1 MLDKILCLL
10 YNSFSLKKEEAM
22 YCVICSDDVNPKRI
36 LLGYKTCMV
45 CGEKNARNHKHT
57 IVNLHKS
64 NYVPI
69 TDLNL
74 LKGINSKYANS

>member
-1 MLDKILCLL
+1 
-10 YNSFSLKKEEAM
+10 M
-22 YCVICSDDVNPKRI
+22 YCVICSDDVNPIRFK
-36 LLGYKTCMV
+36 LGYKTCMV
-45 CGEKNARNHKHT
+45 CGEKNAKSVKHT

-69 TDLNL
+69 TDLSM

>member
-1 MLDKILCLL
+1 
-10 YNSFSLKKEEAM
+10 M
-22 YCVICSDDVNPKRI
+22 YCVICSDDINPNRFR
-36 LLGYKTCMV
+36 LGYKTCLI
-45 CGEKNARNHKHT
+45 CGEKNARRMKHT

-74 LKGINSKYANS
+74 LKGINSKYAPS